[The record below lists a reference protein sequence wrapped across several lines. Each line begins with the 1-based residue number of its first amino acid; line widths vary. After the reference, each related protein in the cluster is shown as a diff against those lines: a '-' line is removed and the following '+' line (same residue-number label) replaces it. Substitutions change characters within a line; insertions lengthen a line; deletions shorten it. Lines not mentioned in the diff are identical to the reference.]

1 GQVTVLSLTRVT
13 ALLRGPQYA
22 TIRTSSSLHSP
33 LHVAAW
39 QLERMTRSALSL
51 VPAAAPD
58 GPGGPCAPCGPGGPG
73 GPGGPASPFSP
84 GDPAAPGSPFGPCP
98 QPATQMESA
107 IATTILFT
115 CMQHTSAARPLSD
128 RALGERAGFSFWLN
142 VKRKPRACRGFQE
155 LTMKG
160 ILESRCPRRS
170 DTIPRHKSGKA
181 RIATGCLRHAPGALY
196 SYQRCVELPPL
207 PD

>member
-1 GQVTVLSLTRVT
+1 KCNCNHDTFHMHAAHLCR
-13 ALLRGPQYA
+13 P
-22 TIRTSSSLHSP
+22 SS
-33 LHVAAW
+33 
-39 QLERMTRSALSL
+39 
-51 VPAAAPD
+51 
-58 GPGGPCAPCGPGGPG
+58 
-73 GPGGPASPFSP
+73 F
-84 GDPAAPGSPFGPCP
+84 
-98 QPATQMESA
+98 
-107 IATTILFT
+107 
-115 CMQHTSAARPLSD
+115 RP
-128 RALGERAGFSFWLN
+128 RPWEEGGFSFWLN

>member
-1 GQVTVLSLTRVT
+1 MPEAWLRAQPNYGAAFAHTTTRGLVAAPLGQVAVLSLTRVT

-39 QLERMTRSALSL
+39 QLERMTRSAFSL

-128 RALGERAGFSFWLN
+128 RALRERAGFSFWLN
-142 VKRKPRACRGFQE
+142 VQKKAPSVPGLSGVDHERN
-155 LTMKG
+155 LG
-160 ILESRCPRRS
+160 IKVP
-170 DTIPRHKSGKA
+170 
-181 RIATGCLRHAPGALY
+181 
-196 SYQRCVELPPL
+196 
-207 PD
+207 